1 MDFRNVTRLFS
12 DPDWDGPIE
21 MVDGYE
27 PEHKP
32 TPGST
37 KPGNGDDPVTPPT
50 VDKYIVDGNGCDVH
64 IISKRVEVY
73 DVDGKLLRQES
84 IVDYTKSNILGKYAS
99 LDNFILKWTSEEK
112 KEVIREL
119 IKE

>member
-21 MVDGYE
+21 MVDGYD

-32 TPGST
+32 TS
-37 KPGNGDDPVTPPT
+37 KPPQGGDDGEVDPPPT
-50 VDKYIVDGNGCDVH
+50 VDKYVVDENGCDVH
-64 IISKRVEVY
+64 IIGKRVEVY

-84 IVDYTKSNILGKYAS
+84 IVD
-99 LDNFILKWTSEEK
+99 
-112 KEVIREL
+112 
-119 IKE
+119 